1 MNAHLTYFS
10 RSSAIA
16 TQTRWI
22 KEHHIT
28 HTVSFDPD
36 EGPGLAPCSAPI
48 SIEDD
53 DSADLLMWL
62 LPACQF
68 IHGVI
73 STGGIVLVHSRMG
86 QSRSSAVV
94 AAYRTSPVLH
104 GLLRKS
110 LMNISH
116 VYRRPIRRRGSAECP

>member
-36 EGPGLAPCSAPI
+36 EGPGLAPCSAPNRLHI
-48 SIEDD
+48 STEDD

-73 STGGIVLVHSRMG
+73 SAGGIVLVHSRMG

-104 GLLRKS
+104 HHSES
-110 LMNISH
+110 LS
-116 VYRRPIRRRGSAECP
+116 